1 MTVTPIRM
9 KAYCITKKGSN
20 DRLDLNKTLQELGI
34 MMQSILEGMF
44 IMIGIMI
51 SEKKYSAYYMSST
64 KTLSTYCTSFY

>member
-9 KAYCITKKGSN
+9 RAYCITNKGSN

-51 SEKKYSAYYMSST
+51 SEKK
-64 KTLSTYCTSFY
+64 